1 MKVSASGDLCCQ
13 KKFFQFVFS
22 GEKGIMRALPHP
34 DGVGW
39 SGISAAQQGHIQ
51 QFRLCV
57 RRMRL
62 PSASWQCG
70 QKGP

>member
-22 GEKGIMRALPHP
+22 GEKGMMRALPHP

-51 QFRLCV
+51 QFRL
-57 RRMRL
+57 
-62 PSASWQCG
+62 
-70 QKGP
+70 